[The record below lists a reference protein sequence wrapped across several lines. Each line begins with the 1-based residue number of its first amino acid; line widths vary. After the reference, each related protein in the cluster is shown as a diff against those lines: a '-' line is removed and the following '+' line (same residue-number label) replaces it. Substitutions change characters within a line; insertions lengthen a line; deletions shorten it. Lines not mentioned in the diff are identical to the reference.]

1 MDNVLDDLLF
11 KVVSLLPLNERVTFG
26 LVSRRFRAISLDL
39 MRIETKLVI
48 KGYGRY
54 GKAGRRV
61 QLPNSVR
68 DSNCLCL
75 DRNHLTR
82 VQDVIQIYVSKKEET
97 RLKDISRFVLKY
109 CPNIS
114 ILCLDLGRVTQ
125 FIQGNPRSDRGSP
138 RLKLK
143 PVAEVFESLLD
154 KYQSRVVWLT
164 LPSFSFKDSV
174 FFFPKLKHLIVKSIS
189 EAGWKELV
197 HVKNIRRT

>member
-1 MDNVLDDLLF
+1 MENLLNDLLV
-11 KVVSLLPLNERVTFG
+11 KVVSRLPFNERVTFG
-26 LVSRRFRAISLDL
+26 LVSRRFRATSLDL

-54 GKAGRRV
+54 GKVGRRV
-61 QLPNSVR
+61 KTPNSSW
-68 DSNCLCL
+68 DNSCLSL
-75 DRNHLTR
+75 DRNHLIR

-109 CPNIS
+109 CLNIS

-125 FIQGNPRSDRGSP
+125 CTRGNPRNDRGSP

-143 PVAEVFESLLD
+143 PVVEVVESLLD

-164 LPSFSFKDSV
+164 LPSFTFKDSV
-174 FFFPKLKHLIVKSIS
+174 FLFPKLKHLIVKSIS
-189 EAGWKELV
+189 EAGWIELV
-197 HVKNIRRT
+197 HVKNRRT